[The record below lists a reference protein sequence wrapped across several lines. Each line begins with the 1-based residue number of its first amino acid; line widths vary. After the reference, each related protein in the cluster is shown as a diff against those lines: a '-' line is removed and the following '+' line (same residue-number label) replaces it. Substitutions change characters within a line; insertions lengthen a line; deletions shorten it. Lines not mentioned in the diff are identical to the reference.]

1 MKKLDPEKSIY
12 ELTEEYPEL
21 IDILKDI
28 GFPGI
33 KNPLVRKTIGKRMTL
48 SGGCLRQGKDT
59 AEVFK
64 KLGKSGFKIV
74 NISKTTSQ

>member
-21 IDILKDI
+21 IGILKDI

-33 KNPLVRKTIGKRMTL
+33 KNPLVRKTVGKRMTL
-48 SGGCLRQGKDT
+48 SGGCLRQGKNLD
-59 AEVFK
+59 EVFEI
-64 KLGKSGFKIV
+64 LSKSGFKIV
-74 NISKTTSQ
+74 SSINITDA